1 MSGVFDII
9 NYLKGGVEMSFIIWQ
24 KWWKGLEHEQDRIRG
39 ELKESETEENFSYF
53 YGYFVVIN
61 RYHSYLDMSEKL
73 REWEIFFEKDKIL
86 EKIKEQAEKGLERER
101 RVLQKLENPTDK
113 LEEEVDIKVH
123 KGEKDAY
130 IKILDI
136 YADILKTPY

>member
-1 MSGVFDII
+1 
-9 NYLKGGVEMSFIIWQ
+9 MSFVIWQ
-24 KWWKGLEHEQDRIRG
+24 KWLMSLENEQDRVRG
-39 ELKESETEENFSYF
+39 ELKESETEEGFSYF

-73 REWEIFFEKDKIL
+73 REWEVFFEKDKIL
-86 EKIKEQAEKGLERER
+86 EKIKEQAEKGVERER
-101 RVLQKLENPTDK
+101 RVLEKLADPADK
-113 LEEEVDIKVH
+113 LEEEADVMIH

-136 YADILKTPY
+136 YEDIVKLPH